1 VQHEAVEAVQ
11 QEAAAAV
18 QHEAVEAVQHEAA
31 EAVQYE
37 AAEAAEAAAA
47 EAAAAEV
54 GEVGEVAE
62 DRAGYGRPWAGSLSA
77 NNTTSGPVSPYALR
91 RVVMLAP
98 PACATATAR

>member
-1 VQHEAVEAVQ
+1 M
-11 QEAAAAV
+11 

-31 EAVQYE
+31 EAVQY
-37 AAEAAEAAAA
+37 EAAEAAAA

-77 NNTTSGPVSPYALR
+77 NNATRGPVGPYALR